1 MSPGNAF
8 YELEV
13 IMEMCVKAW
22 FAIVVYRVYGLRL
35 RLQGLRCLGC
45 RGFRASGLG
54 FRYDGYSLRVQGS
67 WFKVYG

>member
-1 MSPGNAF
+1 M
-8 YELEV
+8 
-13 IMEMCVKAW
+13 KAW